1 MLLKIE
7 FSLSRRLAES
17 DFPLRLL
24 VFRIHPLKFLI
35 QIRPLGKYGYR
46 SVCLEIADPDI
57 ELDPDRQNEDSDP
70 NVFDVVLIRRRKMMF
85 VVDLFFPV
93 CTNTSV
99 FFPYF
104 ERIRL
109 FVVWENLQSD
119 P

>member
-1 MLLKIE
+1 MLLKLN
-7 FSLSRRLAES
+7 SLSRRLAES

-24 VFRIHPLKFLI
+24 VFRILSLKFLI

-46 SVCLEIADPDI
+46 SVCLEMADPDL

-70 NVFDVVLIRRRKMMF
+70 NVFDVVLIRRRKMMV
-85 VVDLFFPV
+85 VVDLFFPA
-93 CTNTSV
+93 CTNISV
-99 FFPYF
+99 SYPYL

-109 FVVWENLQSD
+109 FVVWEDLQ

>member
-17 DFPLRLL
+17 DLSLRLS
-24 VFRIHPLKFLI
+24 VFWILCLKFLT

-46 SVCLEIADPDI
+46 SVCLEIADPDL

-70 NVFDVVLIRRRKMMF
+70 NIFDVVLIRRRKMMV
-85 VVDLFFPV
+85 VVDLFFPA

-99 FFPYF
+99 SYPYF

-109 FVVWENLQSD
+109 FVVLEDL
-119 P
+119 